1 MLQFSVLLTALML
14 VPVASPKSPALL
26 PESPAVLHDYCDT
39 ENHAWQGGEE
49 ITYTIYYK
57 WGAINMAAGEAK
69 FRVKDLGDRYFISI
83 VGKTINAF
91 EWFYKVD
98 DRYETVI
105 DKKTLLP
112 LSFSRDINEGEYI
125 WWDKF
130 MFDQKNHK
138 VKATKGWPDKPTE
151 YYTADLSGCM
161 HDMISIVYNVR
172 NVDFDK
178 FKAGEEFGIKVFVE
192 EEYPL
197 KVEVRSKNQ
206 KTKIQ
211 GLGNQLVHLIRPQV
225 VSGHFFNE
233 DTRMDIYMSADQ
245 NRIPLM
251 IESPV
256 SVGTIRAV
264 LTDYKGLKYSCNFK
278 Q

>member
-1 MLQFSVLLTALML
+1 MFPVSVILTALML
-14 VPVASPKSPALL
+14 MPVATPK
-26 PESPAVLHDYCDT
+26 PEPQAYAHDYCNT
-39 ENHAWQGGEE
+39 TNSSWQGGEE
-49 ITYTIYYK
+49 ITYKISYK
-57 WGAINMAAGEAK
+57 WGAIDMVAGEAK

-83 VGKTINAF
+83 VGKTVNAF
-91 EWFYKVD
+91 EWFYKVN
-98 DRYETVI
+98 DRYESVI

-130 MFDQKNHK
+130 MFDQQNHT
-138 VKATKGWPDKPTE
+138 VQATKGWPDKPTK

-178 FKAGEEFGIKVFVE
+178 YNPGEQFDVKVFVE

-197 KVEVRSKNQ
+197 KVEVRAKNQ
-206 KTKIQ
+206 ETKIKGMGKQ
-211 GLGNQLVHLIRPQV
+211 KVHLVRPQV
-225 VSGHFFNE
+225 VSGHFFDE
-233 DTRMDIYMSADQ
+233 DTRMDIYISADQ

-256 SVGTIRAV
+256 SVGKIRAV
-264 LTDYKGLKYSCNFK
+264 LTEYKGLKYSCHFK
-278 Q
+278 E